1 MGELCS
7 RSFAAGFPFLGQAL
21 DAEDLGGREGTRPF
35 GEEDVVFEV
44 WGGEVGDI
52 VAEGFNGGTDFG
64 C

>member
-1 MGELCS
+1 MGELRA
-7 RSFAAGFPFLGQAL
+7 RSFAAGLSFLRQAV
-21 DAEDLGGREGTRPF
+21 DAEDFGGREGTRPF

-52 VAEGFNGGTDFG
+52 VAEGFNGGADFG